1 MVGALYSCVLS
12 MKSAG
17 LSCIPEQKCGDLF
30 EKGKFGVGRYEVPSE
45 KGKGFR
51 APGQVVEVRC
61 TGTAVYLNVGRWA
74 PCQIMQTQLYLKG
87 F

>member
-1 MVGALYSCVLS
+1 

-30 EKGKFGVGRYEVPSE
+30 EKGESGVGRDAVSSE

-51 APGQVVEVRC
+51 ALGQVVEVRC
-61 TGTAVYLNVGRWA
+61 TGSAVYVNVRRWA
-74 PCQIMQTQLYLKG
+74 TCQIMQTQLYLKG